1 MNCKQNLINIFE
13 KYISAVNI
21 IMDSKVNK
29 VLLKNKTIKR
39 RIAID
44 VYKIFYIISTL
55 TGCETQKS
63 QNNDIQT
70 TNDIST
76 EVTDNGDNTTNTN
89 SSGKNTDSSTTL
101 PIK

>member
-1 MNCKQNLINIFE
+1 
-13 KYISAVNI
+13 
-21 IMDSKVNK
+21 MDSKVNK

-39 RIAID
+39 RIAIE
-44 VYKIFYIISTL
+44 VYKNFYIISTL

-76 EVTDNGDNTTNTN
+76 EVTDN
-89 SSGKNTDSSTTL
+89 
-101 PIK
+101 

>member
-1 MNCKQNLINIFE
+1 M
-13 KYISAVNI
+13 Y
-21 IMDSKVNK
+21 
-29 VLLKNKTIKR
+29 KN
-39 RIAID
+39 
-44 VYKIFYIISTL
+44 FYIISTL

-89 SSGKNTDSSTTL
+89 SS
-101 PIK
+101 